1 MRILMTKNDYAIIL
15 AHARK
20 CAPKEACGLLG
31 GIETEDGTR
40 EIRKVFL
47 LTNLDDSPEHF
58 TLDPKE
64 QLRAVKDMRAL
75 GIAPLGNWHSHPA
88 SPARPSEEDK
98 RLAYDPRA
106 TYLILSLEDEN
117 RPVLNAFH
125 IEGNMVRKEE
135 LVLVD

>member
-1 MRILMTKNDYAIIL
+1 MRITMKSADYGTIL
-15 AHARK
+15 AHAVK
-20 CAPKEACGLLG
+20 CAPKEACGLVG
-31 GIETEDGTR
+31 GVETADGVR
-40 EIRKVFL
+40 EIRKVYL
-47 LTNLDDSPEHF
+47 LTNLDDSSDHF

-88 SPARPSEEDK
+88 SPARPSEEDR
-98 RLAYDPRA
+98 RLAYDSKA
-106 TYLILSLEDEN
+106 TYLILSLVDEE

-125 IEGNMVRKEE
+125 IEGDMVRKEE